1 MFLGTFVARLLMS
14 LVGYL
19 YPAYSCYI
27 ALQELNAERMVLWC
41 KFWCIM
47 GCLSAA
53 MPIVDIFLFWF
64 PFYNEIKLV
73 FVVFL
78 WYPGLKGTDYVWG
91 SYVEPYMA
99 THREV
104 FDQTVAASQGWL
116 TSVFGQQ
123 AAWVASAAQ
132 AKAMAALT
140 GLTGYQLVAPAG
152 AGPPE
157 PGAAAGYRQNP
168 AAAVGSERSVH
179 GQTDGS
185 GETASQAATASS
197 SARPSEGAEVGAAA
211 TRPAAPQASP
221 PAKHAGRIA
230 PLQDLIDS
238 VWSFD

>member
-1 MFLGTFVARLLMS
+1 MFLGTFVARLVMS
-14 LVGYL
+14 VVGYL

-64 PFYNEIKLV
+64 PFYNEMKLV

-78 WYPGLKGTDYVWG
+78 WYPGKHAGLCLKGTDYVWG

-99 THREV
+99 AHREV

-140 GLTGYQLVAPAG
+140 GLTG
-152 AGPPE
+152 
-157 PGAAAGYRQNP
+157 
-168 AAAVGSERSVH
+168 ERSVH
-179 GQTDGS
+179 GQTYGS
-185 GETASQAATASS
+185 GEAASQAATASS

-211 TRPAAPQASP
+211 TWAAAPQASP